1 MTRRRAILL
10 AAAPAVAAA
19 QVLPQFPPGMEPPVR
34 RDEPYR
40 MPNGKLQRDEI
51 LKAEYKKSLAD
62 SKDLVK
68 LATDLRTELVKND
81 QYVLSLSAI
90 KKTEE
95 IEKLARRIR
104 ERMKRL

>member
-1 MTRRRAILL
+1 MTRRHAMLFAATPAL
-10 AAAPAVAAA
+10 AAA
-19 QVLPQFPPGMEPPVR
+19 QILPQFPPGTEAPIHHDDGLR
-34 RDEPYR
+34 L
-40 MPNGKLQRDEI
+40 PNGKLQRDEI

-68 LATDLRTELVKND
+68 LATDLHTELEKND

-104 ERMKRL
+104 ERIKRL